1 MIKARRLFTG
11 RVARQVFLLFVL
23 SAFVP
28 YALIAGLSYV
38 QVRQLHLQ
46 TGQQRLA
53 AASKQYGMGVYER
66 LLSAAEIAHN
76 AAEFPGAPWRERR
89 LAEPR
94 FRSLG
99 FVDAAGRTRS
109 LLGSFEAPAIDAD
122 ARERVAQQRKPFVW
136 IESGEH
142 AARIL
147 LLLPAAASGTVL
159 VGEVLPEYLWGES
172 DLLPAATDICVIAET
187 LRFVL
192 HCSAPMPEKVLSDIG
207 DSPSDYAFR
216 SFDWT
221 AEGKTQRAVVWAEF
235 MGAEFGT
242 GDWLFIAS
250 QPESHQLRF
259 TSELDQLFIP
269 VAVLALLVA
278 ALLSLR
284 QIRNILVPV
293 EQLAGAARRVARRDF
308 TARVDVQRDDEFGEL
323 ARAFN
328 IMSEHLGRQFAV
340 LAALGEI
347 DRMILSTPDTEQVI
361 RLVIERINSVLPV
374 DCVSITLLDHDN
386 PDLARTYSR
395 AMLSGEEISMTRQQ
409 LSAGDCNAL
418 QASPEFDWV
427 PLAGSERAYLAPL
440 RDQGASTAYVQSI
453 VWRNAVCGV
462 LALGYRIAP
471 VINQEERKQIGDFA
485 DRVAV
490 AISSAWRDEQLYQQA
505 HYDALTGLPNRLLL
519 KDRVNREIARS
530 QRTGGSFALLFID
543 LDHFKNINDTLGH
556 SFGDRVLKETA
567 ARVSRCLRA
576 SDTVSR
582 LGGDE
587 FVVILSQPQRPRDA
601 ATVGEHIVRQ
611 LSEAFLIDDQSCFLS
626 ASIGVASFPQDGASA
641 ETLIRNADT
650 AMYRAKAGGRA
661 QVVYFEEAMNEK
673 NVERVSL
680 DRELRH
686 AIERG
691 ELELHYQPQFNLAS
705 GAIQGAEALLR
716 WRHPVFGIVPPVQ
729 FIPIAEEF
737 GYVEHIGEWI
747 FREACAQLKA
757 WQAEGISLK
766 RLAINVAARQ
776 FRTDRLVSM
785 VKECTSLAGV
795 PPKLLE
801 VEITE
806 SVLVDPRGLAERV
819 LRELADMGVEVS
831 LDDFGTG
838 FSSMAY
844 LKRFPVHKIKID
856 RAFVEG
862 LGSDKDSQA
871 IVASII
877 AMSRALGKVVVAEG
891 VETAEQLAI
900 LRKLRCDQA
909 QGFHL
914 SYPLSAAQF
923 AEFVKGYRKAA

>member
-1 MIKARRLFTG
+1 MTVARSLFTG

-28 YALIAGLSYV
+28 FALIAALSYV
-38 QVRQLHLQ
+38 QVRQLHLNN
-46 TGQQRLA
+46 GQQRLA
-53 AASKQYGMGVYER
+53 AASKRYGMAVYER

-76 AAEFPGAPWRERR
+76 AAEFPDARWRGQR
-89 LAEPR
+89 LAGPR
-94 FRSLG
+94 FRALG
-99 FVDAAGRTRS
+99 FVDAGGRTRP
-109 LLGSFEAPAIDAD
+109 LLGTTEAPAIDAG
-122 ARERVAQQRKPFVW
+122 ARERLAQGKPLVW
-136 IESGEH
+136 ITPGKD

-147 LLLPAAASGTVL
+147 LLLPAAVPGTVL
-159 VGEVLPEYLWGES
+159 VGEVDPEYLWGES
-172 DLLPAATDICVIAET
+172 DQVPAAMDVCVIAET
-187 LRFVL
+187 LHSVL
-192 HCSAPMPEKVLSDIG
+192 HCSAPMPEKVLSDIRN
-207 DSPSDYAFR
+207 SPSEYAFR
-216 SFDWT
+216 SFEWS
-221 AEGKTQRAVVWAEF
+221 AEGKTQRSVVWAEF
-235 MGAEFGT
+235 MGGEFAT
-242 GDWLFIAS
+242 GDWLFVVS
-250 QPESHQLRF
+250 QPESDQLSF
-259 TSELDQLFIP
+259 ASELEQLFVP

-284 QIRNILVPV
+284 QIRSILVPV
-293 EQLAGAARRVARRDF
+293 EQLAGGARRVAMRDF
-308 TARVDVQRDDEFGEL
+308 TARVDVRSDDEFGEL

-328 IMSEHLGRQFAV
+328 TMSERLGHQFAV

-361 RLVIERINSVLPV
+361 RLVVERVGGAFSADCASV
-374 DCVSITLLDHDN
+374 TLLDHDN
-386 PDLARTYSR
+386 PDLARTYFR
-395 AMLSGEEISMTRQQ
+395 ATQIGKEISMTRQQ
-409 LSAGDCNAL
+409 LSPGDRRAL
-418 QASPEFDWV
+418 QASPEGDWT
-427 PLAGSERAYLAPL
+427 PLTGPEQVYLRPV
-440 RDQGASTAYVQSI
+440 RDLGMSIAYVQSI

-462 LALGYRIAP
+462 LALGYKLAP
-471 VINQEERKQIGDFA
+471 VIDHEERKQISDFA

-519 KDRVNREIARS
+519 KDRVNREVARCE
-530 QRTGGSFALLFID
+530 RAGGIFALLFID
-543 LDHFKNINDTLGH
+543 LDHFKNANDTLGH

-567 ARVSRCLRA
+567 DRILRCVRA

-587 FVVILSQPQRPRDA
+587 FVVILSQPQRPQDA
-601 ATVGEHIVRQ
+601 STVGEYIVRE

-626 ASIGVASFPQDGASA
+626 ASIGIASFPRDGASA

-661 QVVYFEEAMNEK
+661 QVVNFEEAMNAK
-673 NVERVSL
+673 TVERVSL
-680 DRELRH
+680 DRELRR

-691 ELELHYQPQFNLAS
+691 ELELHYQPQFNLAT
-705 GAIQGAEALLR
+705 GGIEGAEALLR
-716 WRHPVFGIVPPVQ
+716 WRHPVFGMVPPVQ

-747 FREACAQLKA
+747 FREACTQLKA
-757 WQAEGISLK
+757 WQAQGLSVK

-776 FRTDRLVSM
+776 FRTDKLVSI
-785 VKECTSLAGV
+785 VRECASLAGV
-795 PPKLLE
+795 PPSLLE

-806 SVLVDPRGLAERV
+806 SVLIDPRGVAERV
-819 LRELADMGVEVS
+819 LRELAEMGVEVS

-862 LGSDKDSQA
+862 LGRDKDSQA

-877 AMSRALGKVVVAEG
+877 AMTRALGKIVVAEG

-909 QGFHL
+909 QGFHF

-923 AEFVKGYRKAA
+923 AEFLKDHRKAA